1 LFKALFDLKI
11 YKYNQNN
18 QPNTNKQYE
27 PEGTVTINK
36 KAFSKRKQKGEFG
49 EYVDYEEIK

>member
-1 LFKALFDLKI
+1 V
-11 YKYNQNN
+11 YQYNQYN
-18 QPNTNKQYE
+18 QPNANKQDE

-36 KAFSKRKQKGEFG
+36 KVFNKSKQKGEFG